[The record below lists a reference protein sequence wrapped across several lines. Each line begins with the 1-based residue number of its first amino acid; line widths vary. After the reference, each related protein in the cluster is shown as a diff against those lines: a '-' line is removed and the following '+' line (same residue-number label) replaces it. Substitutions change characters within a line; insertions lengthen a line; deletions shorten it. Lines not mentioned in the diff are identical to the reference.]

1 MHARIDSQNKIIHS
15 RETNDR
21 YNTIQ
26 KVMQLT
32 SQHNKEIRRGLSS
45 SSLLLL
51 IIISSS
57 SLLLLI
63 IISSSSL
70 LLLLGLLRLSLIR
83 NGLVVTPSEEQKSS
97 DNKYGGDS
105 SALPDK
111 EDEDLYMTTDSN
123 FIEDTMLEHTDSF

>member
-32 SQHNKEIRRGLSS
+32 SQHNKEIRRGL
-45 SSLLLL
+45 
-51 IIISSS
+51 SSS